1 MSLKLIFATRP
12 SSLARWQTAFVIQ
25 ELCGQWH
32 DLDCQEDIITTQG
45 DRNIDTALPEIGG
58 KGLFTQELEAALLG
72 GRVHAAVHSLKDL
85 PTDEVPGLTIGALP
99 MRADPGDVLISPS
112 GLTLDELPA
121 GAIIGTSSNR
131 RRAQILAYRPDL
143 EIKSIRGNIDTRIRK
158 VQAKQYDAIVL
169 AAAGVIRLGLKEH
182 VAQHLPVEIML
193 PAPGQGA
200 LAVQCRSG
208 DQQTIRLLQVIDHID
223 TALAVT
229 AERAF
234 LSALGG
240 GCSLPVGALA
250 QVEGEVITLLGVVG
264 SLDGKHLLR
273 LSSSGRDPLIVG
285 KSLAQEFLQLG
296 CMEYLNYEGIGSG

>member
-1 MSLKLIFATRP
+1 MAFEIIFATRP
-12 SSLARWQTAFVIQ
+12 SSLARRQTTSVIQ
-25 ELCGQWH
+25 ELNQRWQ
-32 DLDCQEDIITTQG
+32 DLDCQEVIITTQG

-72 GRVHAAVHSLKDL
+72 GQVHAAVHSLKDL

-131 RRAQILAYRPDL
+131 RRAQILAHRPDL

-158 VQAKQYDAIVL
+158 VQAEQYDAIVL
-169 AAAGVIRLGLKEH
+169 AAAGIIRLGLQEH
-182 VAQHLPVEIML
+182 VTQHLPVEVML

-200 LAVQCRSG
+200 LAVQCHSG
-208 DQQTIRLLQVIDHID
+208 DQQTIRLLQVIDHIE

-250 QVEGEVITLLGVVG
+250 QVDGGEIKLQGVVV
-264 SLDGKHLLR
+264 SLDGKRLLR
-273 LSSSGRDPLIVG
+273 LSSSGRDPIMVG
-285 KSLAQEFLQLG
+285 NLLAQDFLNRG
-296 CMEYLNYEGIGSG
+296 FMEYINLAAMGGE